1 MGLIN
6 LADFIREA
14 KPDEILKMEQ
24 LARDVVKPMFDKIDS
39 DGLVVEILE
48 QDKEQFINLIS
59 LYVSYGLCKRCT
71 TYARNKEGFDKE
83 RLALFEEQYNIGHR
97 LLERSGMK
105 PEEI

>member
-1 MGLIN
+1 MRLIN

-14 KPDEILKMEQ
+14 KPDEVLKMEQ
-24 LARDVVKPMFDKIDS
+24 FARDVVKPMFDKIDS

-48 QDKEQFINLIS
+48 QDKEQFIS
-59 LYVSYGLCKRCT
+59 LLSLFINYGICKRCT
-71 TYARNKEGFDKE
+71 TFARNKEGFDKE
-83 RLALFEEQYNIGHR
+83 RLEFYEEQYNLGHS